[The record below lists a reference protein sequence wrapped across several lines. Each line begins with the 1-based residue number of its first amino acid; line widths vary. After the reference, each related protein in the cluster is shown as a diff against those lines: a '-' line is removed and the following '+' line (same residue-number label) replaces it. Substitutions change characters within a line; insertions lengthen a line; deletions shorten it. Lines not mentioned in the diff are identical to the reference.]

1 MTMMSMKKNP
11 LNGLPFVVVVVAAA
25 GGVLCLKL

>member
-1 MTMMSMKKNP
+1 MTMSMKKNP
-11 LNGLPFVVVVVAAA
+11 LNGLPFVVVVAVA